1 MSPGNYA
8 QAIKIEPDQINSN
21 FTKPTLNLLKNS
33 QNKSDLDEIF
43 TDGSEGCS
51 EGSDKVRSSKP
62 LVIKLII
69 KIKGSFM
76 YPGSSTQ
83 NYYLLFFKTRTTIV
97 VGNSRYTFLKISNFI
112 GFTRVCSTRNW
123 LTQN

>member
-33 QNKSDLDEIF
+33 QNKSDLNEIF
-43 TDGSEGCS
+43 TVGSERCS

-62 LVIKLII
+62 LVIKLIVEI
-69 KIKGSFM
+69 KI
-76 YPGSSTQ
+76 ST
-83 NYYLLFFKTRTTIV
+83 NLNRA
-97 VGNSRYTFLKISNFI
+97 
-112 GFTRVCSTRNW
+112 
-123 LTQN
+123 